1 MFYLRRGRWQSPSSA
16 YQPLA
21 ADRNE
26 TMPARAI
33 CTRAICSAVAAVR
46 RYHTPLLMLNPVS
59 VAEVLNGGCPNGHL
73 SPEENVLMK
82 IHVSVPTLLP
92 PPQVFYYHN

>member
-1 MFYLRRGRWQSPSSA
+1 MFYLGRGRWQSPGSA

-21 ADRNE
+21 ADLNE
-26 TMPARAI
+26 TMEVMAMG
-33 CTRAICSAVAAVR
+33 TRAICSAVAAVR
-46 RYHTPLLMLNPVS
+46 RYHTPILMVNPVS

-82 IHVSVPTLLP
+82 IHVSVPTFVP
-92 PPQVFYYHN
+92 PPRVFYCHN